1 MPISEGGFDIPLP
14 RMVRVRQLFSRPQAD
29 SIPETVRREIR
40 RPEVAALIK
49 PGARVALGVGSRGIA
64 GILPLV
70 QAMVG
75 ATKELGAHP
84 FIVPA
89 MGSHGGATAEG
100 QREVLESYG
109 ITERSVGAPVISGM
123 QTVLLGETPSGVPV
137 YFDENAYGAD
147 AVVPINRVKLHTDFR
162 GPVES
167 GLCKMLAVGFG
178 KHRGATVLHSFGFDR
193 FADLIPEATRVIL
206 ARAPVAFGLAVVEN
220 AYDEVAEIRAVP
232 AADFLTAEPVLLQ
245 KAASLMARIL
255 FDPIDLL
262 IVDEIGKDVSGAGMD
277 PNIIGR
283 FAVQGKGRLPDQ
295 VGPRVSRIVA
305 LDLTENTHGNA
316 MGVGD
321 ADVTTRRLVS
331 KINWEHTYAN
341 VIASTVLESGR
352 IPLTMENDRQAIVV
366 ALRSC
371 SRVDPVRARIVR
383 IKNTLEIGEI
393 MISEPMCEEARRM
406 GNVQILG
413 ESAPLAFDTDGNL
426 RAGPL
431 PRL

>member
-1 MPISEGGFDIPLP
+1 MPIIEGGFDIPLP
-14 RMVRVRQLFSRPQAD
+14 HMMRVRQLFSRPQVASIAD
-29 SIPETVRREIR
+29 TVRREIR

-70 QAMVG
+70 QAAVS
-75 ATKELGAHP
+75 TVKELGAHP

-89 MGSHGGATAEG
+89 MGSHGGATDDG
-100 QREVLESYG
+100 QREALASYG
-109 ITERSVGAPVISGM
+109 ITEQSVGAPVLSSM

-137 YFDENAYGAD
+137 YFDRNAYGAD

-167 GLCKMLAVGFG
+167 GLCKMLAIGFG
-178 KHRGATVLHSFGFDR
+178 KHKGATVLHSFGFDQ
-193 FADLIPEATRVIL
+193 FAELIPQAARVVL
-206 ARAPVAFGLAVVEN
+206 DRAPIAFGLAVVEN
-220 AYDEVAEIRAVP
+220 AYDEAAEICAVP
-232 AADFLTAEPVLLQ
+232 AAEILTAEPALLQ
-245 KAASLMARIL
+245 QAASLMARIL

-283 FAVQGKGRLPDQ
+283 FSVQGKGRLPDQ
-295 VGPRVSRIVA
+295 IGPRVSRIAA
-305 LDLTENTHGNA
+305 LDLTDNTHGNA

-321 ADVTTRRLVS
+321 ADVTTRRLVG

-371 SRVDPVRARIVR
+371 SRVDPARARIVR

-406 GNVQILG
+406 GTIKIIG
-413 ESAPLAFDTDGNL
+413 ELAPLAFD
-426 RAGPL
+426 AGGDL
-431 PRL
+431 PKFQVTRT